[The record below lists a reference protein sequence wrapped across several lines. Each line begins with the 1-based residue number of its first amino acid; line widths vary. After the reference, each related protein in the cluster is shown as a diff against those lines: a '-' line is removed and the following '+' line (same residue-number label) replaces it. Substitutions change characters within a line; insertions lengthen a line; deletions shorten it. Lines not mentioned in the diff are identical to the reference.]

1 MVNKQF
7 DRGIELTRKNLNRNI
22 ARLALPA
29 AGENV
34 LHMTIFIADIVM
46 VGRLGTEAIAAVG
59 LAGALNFIIAII
71 FSSLNAGTLS
81 LVARHIGAG
90 ERKDAERV
98 AAQSLFLAILIG
110 IVISPALVLYAQKVL
125 LLMSAEPPIAALGTV
140 YLKIVMTMLICRLI
154 ILAGSAAFR
163 GAGDTRTPMLIT
175 LIMNCINVLFNWLL
189 IFGIWRFPRMGVIG
203 AAWGT
208 AIAYGVGAALVLII
222 LFSGRGVLTISV
234 RDLFRFDL
242 TTIWRIL
249 RISLPAAFDSFFTQV
264 GYLIFI
270 KIVTSLGTVSLA
282 AHQVAVRI
290 EAISFM
296 PGFALAVS
304 TATLVG
310 QSLGAKDVA
319 LASLSMKRNCQY
331 ALMLM
336 GFFACIFLAF
346 PAQMARVF
354 SPEQEVLRL
363 SALCVMISAI
373 EQPALAIYM
382 VYSGG
387 LRGAGDTLSPML
399 VTIVGTL
406 CFHVSLAYLFGIVLG
421 WGLGGVWF
429 GAAIDWIC
437 RSIAVYIL
445 FRRGR
450 WKRIKV

>member
-1 MVNKQF
+1 MANRQF

-22 ARLALPA
+22 ARLAIPA
-29 AGENV
+29 AGENI

-59 LAGALNFIIAII
+59 LAGALNFIITII

-81 LVARHIGAG
+81 LVARHSGAG

-98 AAQSLFLAILIG
+98 AAQSMLLAILIG
-110 IVISPALVLYAQKVL
+110 ITISPVLVLYAQKVL
-125 LLMSAEPPIAALGTV
+125 LLMSAEPPIAALGTA

-175 LIMNCINVLFNWLL
+175 LIMNCVNVLSNWLL
-189 IFGIWRFPRMGVIG
+189 IFGIWIFPRMGVIG

-208 AIAYGVGAALVLII
+208 AIAYGVGAVITFII
-222 LFSGRGVLTISV
+222 FFSGKGVLAVSV
-234 RDLFRFDL
+234 GNLFRFDL

-249 RISLPAAFDSFFTQV
+249 RISLPATFDSFFTQI

-270 KIVTSLGTVSLA
+270 KIVTMLGTASLA

-336 GFFACIFLAF
+336 GFFAFIFLAF
-346 PAQMARVF
+346 PVPMARIF
-354 SPEQEVLRL
+354 SPEPEVLRL
-363 SALCVMISAI
+363 SVLCVMISAI

-429 GAAIDWIC
+429 GAALDWIC

-450 WKRIKV
+450 WKRVKV

>member
-1 MVNKQF
+1 
-7 DRGIELTRKNLNRNI
+7 
-22 ARLALPA
+22 
-29 AGENV
+29 
-34 LHMTIFIADIVM
+34 
-46 VGRLGTEAIAAVG
+46 
-59 LAGALNFIIAII
+59 
-71 FSSLNAGTLS
+71 
-81 LVARHIGAG
+81 
-90 ERKDAERV
+90 
-98 AAQSLFLAILIG
+98 
-110 IVISPALVLYAQKVL
+110 
-125 LLMSAEPPIAALGTV
+125 
-140 YLKIVMTMLICRLI
+140 
-154 ILAGSAAFR
+154 
-163 GAGDTRTPMLIT
+163 
-175 LIMNCINVLFNWLL
+175 
-189 IFGIWRFPRMGVIG
+189 MGVIG

-222 LFSGRGVLTISV
+222 LFSGRGVLAISISN
-234 RDLFRFDL
+234 LFKFDL